1 MSSDNLWF
9 TLLLGEAALGIADRM
24 RQIRE
29 YRKLSQETVASWFA
43 VTKQAWGRKE
53 RGEIRGFSPD
63 DFELYLKKTEIDARW
78 LFGQMD
84 GPIEDADLRV
94 REREIH
100 YDDLVSE
107 VREMRQQLGDVAKDD
122 PVAHRVAINQ
132 TLREHVQMIQFLDAS
147 VLERINTLVYGY
159 LQGRK
164 DNPAERGPEEN
175 AS

>member
-1 MSSDNLWF
+1 M
-9 TLLLGEAALGIADRM
+9 GIADRM

-29 YRKLSQETVASWFA
+29 YRKLSQETVAAWFDM
-43 VTKQAWGRKE
+43 TKQAWGRKE

-63 DFELYLKKTEIDARW
+63 DFELYLNKTEIDARW

-84 GPIEDADLRV
+84 GPIEDADLRR

-100 YDDLVSE
+100 YDDLVTE
-107 VREMRQQLGDVAKDD
+107 VREMRQQIGNVAKDD

-147 VLERINTLVYGY
+147 VLEKINTLVFGY

-164 DNPAERGPEEN
+164 DGDSER
-175 AS
+175 ASGERKHA